1 MKRHETLRK
10 EEIGREVF
18 RNEEIRREATRKIS
32 QYTLLGNLSYKKK
45 YQFQKDNK
53 VVKWENSQC
62 E

>member
-18 RNEEIRREATRKIS
+18 RKEEIRREVIRKIS
-32 QYTLLGNLSYKKK
+32 QYTLLGKFPIRKIQY
-45 YQFQKDNK
+45 QKDNK

-62 E
+62 K